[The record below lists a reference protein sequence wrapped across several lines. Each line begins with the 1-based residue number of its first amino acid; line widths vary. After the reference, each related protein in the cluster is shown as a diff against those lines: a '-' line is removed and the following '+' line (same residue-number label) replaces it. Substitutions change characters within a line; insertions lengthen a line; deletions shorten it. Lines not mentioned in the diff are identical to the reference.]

1 MITNKYVSY
10 WIMYAQR
17 VDAIF
22 DVYNCMQQH
31 DIGKRSLYFY
41 DNYSRDLERFTR
53 DFKKVD
59 KVFRTGLKY

>member
-1 MITNKYVSY
+1 
-10 WIMYAQR
+10 MYAQR

-31 DIGKRSLYFY
+31 DIGKKSLYFY